1 MKAIKILF
9 IMTLSLNAI
18 SVNRALFDLKDSQL
32 KGELTPKIVNFGGY
46 KSSTKEWGASA
57 LNYINAA
64 NGDAKKFST
73 LVEKMRFNSGI
84 LGNFRAH
91 ARLRQALKLQ
101 KNLKYCLKIIARDS
115 FYSYRTG
122 IYIPLG
128 ISLKDQ
134 KTAQKMLADLSVV
147 GAYLKKQQENEKA
160 QSPYYRSNNYY
171 NSYYSP
177 YYGMY
182 GMYGMGMY
190 GMYGMGM
197 YDFYDF
203 YDGMYGFY
211 PNMFFMMQVQD
222 YLMLE
227 NYMYAL
233 DQEEILDHD
242 ASINQL
248 DTPTDDDRDD
258 KDDKS
263 LQQANLMSFYRDPK
277 FSKGIQ
283 TNRLNSAL
291 VNLDNSRMLKDNSLF
306 HTKAMP
312 TKSVDAITSQAKEL
326 NHLVGQIKEMKQDG
340 ASPNKIDS
348 VVNKAME
355 VRDKLDNNLNQ
366 LDNDLKDQKGLSSE
380 QQAQVDKALDSVQQL
395 SHSSDVVGN
404 YLDGSLKIDGDDRD
418 DLNDAM
424 NNPMQQPAQQ
434 TPTSNMAN
442 THAND
447 SKDQGGN
454 ALINPNNATN
464 DDHNDD
470 HMDTNTTDTGNAND
484 TPTDDKDASGNNTG
498 DMNNTDTGNTDTGNT
513 DTGNTDDMS
522 NMNNGNDDAGN
533 ANDDMGNSNDM
544 GDDMNNA
551 NDMSDDMGNGN
562 DDMGDMGDMNDD
574 MGNGNDDMG
583 DMGDMNDDMGGDM
596 GDMGDMG
603 GDMGN

>member
-32 KGELTPKIVNFGGY
+32 KGELTPKIVDFGGY
-46 KSSTKEWGASA
+46 KSSTTEWGATA

-73 LVEKMRFNSGI
+73 LVEKMRFNSSI
-84 LGNFRAH
+84 LGNLRAH
-91 ARLRQALKLQ
+91 ARLKQALKLQ

-190 GMYGMGM
+190 
-197 YDFYDF
+197 DFYDF

-233 DQEEILDHD
+233 DQEEILGHD

-340 ASPNKIDS
+340 ASPSKIDS

-424 NNPMQQPAQQ
+424 NNPMQQPVQQ
-434 TPTSNMAN
+434 TPINNMNN

-447 SKDQGGN
+447 GKDQGGN

-513 DTGNTDDMS
+513 DTGNTDDM
-522 NMNNGNDDAGN
+522 NNG
-533 ANDDMGNSNDM
+533 NDM

-551 NDMSDDMGNGN
+551 N
-562 DDMGDMGDMNDD
+562 DMNDD

-596 GDMGDMG
+596 G

>member
-1 MKAIKILF
+1 
-9 IMTLSLNAI
+9 MTLSLNAI

-46 KSSTKEWGASA
+46 KSSTKEWGATA

-64 NGDAKKFST
+64 NGDAKKFSA

-177 YYGMY
+177 YY

-348 VVNKAME
+348 VVNKATE

-424 NNPMQQPAQQ
+424 SNPMQQPVQQ
-434 TPTSNMAN
+434 TPINNMDN

-454 ALINPNNATN
+454 ALINPNNTTN

-522 NMNNGNDDAGN
+522 NMNNGNDDTGN

-551 NDMSDDMGNGN
+551 NDM
-562 DDMGDMGDMNDD
+562 NDD
-574 MGNGNDDMG
+574 MGNSNDDMG

>member
-46 KSSTKEWGASA
+46 KSSTEEWGATA

-64 NGDAKKFST
+64 NGDAKKFSA

-91 ARLRQALKLQ
+91 ARLKQALKLQ

-182 GMYGMGMY
+182 GM
-190 GMYGMGM
+190 GMGM

-203 YDGMYGFY
+203 YDGLYGFY

-242 ASINQL
+242 ASNNQL

-340 ASPNKIDS
+340 ASPSKIDS

-418 DLNDAM
+418 DLNDAI

-434 TPTSNMAN
+434 TPINNMDN

-454 ALINPNNATN
+454 VLINPNSATN
-464 DDHNDD
+464 TDDTHADD
-470 HMDTNTTDTGNAND
+470 THTDTNTTNDASTTD

-513 DTGNTDDMS
+513 DDMS
-522 NMNNGNDDAGN
+522 NMNNGNDDMGN
-533 ANDDMGNSNDM
+533 TNDDMGNSNDM

-551 NDMSDDMGNGN
+551 N
-562 DDMGDMGDMNDD
+562 DMNDD

>member
-1 MKAIKILF
+1 
-9 IMTLSLNAI
+9 MTLSLNAI

-46 KSSTKEWGASA
+46 KSSTIEWGASA

-64 NGDAKKFST
+64 NGDAKKFSA

-84 LGNFRAH
+84 LGNLRAH
-91 ARLRQALKLQ
+91 AHLRQALKLQ

-227 NYMYAL
+227 NYMYAI

-277 FSKGIQ
+277 FSKDIQ

-348 VVNKAME
+348 VVNKAIE

-424 NNPMQQPAQQ
+424 SNPMQQPVQQ
-434 TPTSNMAN
+434 TPINNMAN

-454 ALINPNNATN
+454 ALINPNSATN
-464 DDHNDD
+464 TDDDHNDD
-470 HMDTNTTDTGNAND
+470 THTDTNTTDTGNAND

-533 ANDDMGNSNDM
+533 ANDDMSNDM

-551 NDMSDDMGNGN
+551 N
-562 DDMGDMGDMNDD
+562 DMNDD

-603 GDMGN
+603 GDMGNWD

>member
-1 MKAIKILF
+1 
-9 IMTLSLNAI
+9 MTLSLNAI

-46 KSSTKEWGASA
+46 KSSTTEWGATA
-57 LNYINAA
+57 LNYINVA
-64 NGDAKKFST
+64 NGDAKKFSA

-84 LGNFRAH
+84 LGNLRAH
-91 ARLRQALKLQ
+91 AHLRQALKLQ

-182 GMYGMGMY
+182 GMGMY

-227 NYMYAL
+227 NYMYAI

-242 ASINQL
+242 ASVNQL

-258 KDDKS
+258 RDDKS

-340 ASPNKIDS
+340 ASPSKIDS

-424 NNPMQQPAQQ
+424 NNPMQA
-434 TPTSNMAN
+434 PTNNADNM
-442 THAND
+442 HAD
-447 SKDQGGN
+447 DDKDKGSN
-454 ALINPNNATN
+454 ALINPNSATN
-464 DDHNDD
+464 TDGTHTDDAHT
-470 HMDTNTTDTGNAND
+470 DTNTTNDTSTTD
-484 TPTDDKDASGNNTG
+484 TPTDDKDTG
-498 DMNNTDTGNTDTGNT
+498 DMNNTDTGNTDTGNTDTGNTDTGNT

-533 ANDDMGNSNDM
+533 ANDDMGNGNDM

-551 NDMSDDMGNGN
+551 NDM
-562 DDMGDMGDMNDD
+562 NDD
-574 MGNGNDDMG
+574 MGNSNDDMG

-603 GDMGN
+603 N

>member
-1 MKAIKILF
+1 
-9 IMTLSLNAI
+9 MTLSLNAI

-46 KSSTKEWGASA
+46 KSSTTEWGATA

-84 LGNFRAH
+84 LGNLRAH
-91 ARLRQALKLQ
+91 AHLRQALKLQ

-182 GMYGMGMY
+182 GMGMY

-227 NYMYAL
+227 NYMYAI

-242 ASINQL
+242 ASVNQL

-340 ASPNKIDS
+340 ASPSKIDS

-424 NNPMQQPAQQ
+424 NNPMQQPVQQ
-434 TPTSNMAN
+434 TPTNNIIN

-454 ALINPNNATN
+454 ALINPNSATN
-464 DDHNDD
+464 TDDTHTDD
-470 HMDTNTTDTGNAND
+470 AHTDANTTNDTSTTD
-484 TPTDDKDASGNNTG
+484 TPTDDKDTG

-522 NMNNGNDDAGN
+522 NMNNGNDDTGN
-533 ANDDMGNSNDM
+533 ANDDMSNGNDM

-551 NDMSDDMGNGN
+551 NDM
-562 DDMGDMGDMNDD
+562 NDD
-574 MGNGNDDMG
+574 MGNSNDDMG

-603 GDMGN
+603 N

>member
-1 MKAIKILF
+1 MKVIKILF
-9 IMTLSLNAI
+9 MMALSLNAI

-46 KSSTKEWGASA
+46 KSSTTEWGATA

-64 NGDAKKFST
+64 NGDAKKFSA
-73 LVEKMRFNSGI
+73 LVEKMRFGSGI
-84 LGNFRAH
+84 LGNLRTHAH
-91 ARLRQALKLQ
+91 LRQALKLQ

-227 NYMYAL
+227 NYMYAI

-242 ASINQL
+242 ASVNQL

-340 ASPNKIDS
+340 TSPSKIDS

-434 TPTSNMAN
+434 TPTNNIIN

-454 ALINPNNATN
+454 ALINPNSDTHT
-464 DDHNDD
+464 DDTHT
-470 HMDTNTTDTGNAND
+470 DTNTTNDTSTTD
-484 TPTDDKDASGNNTG
+484 TPTDDKDAGGMNNTG
-498 DMNNTDTGNTDTGNT
+498 DMNNTDTGNT

-522 NMNNGNDDAGN
+522 NMNNGNDDTGN
-533 ANDDMGNSNDM
+533 ANDDMSNGNDM

-551 NDMSDDMGNGN
+551 NDM
-562 DDMGDMGDMNDD
+562 NDD
-574 MGNGNDDMG
+574 MGNSNDDMG

-603 GDMGN
+603 N

>member
-46 KSSTKEWGASA
+46 KSSTKEWGATA

-64 NGDAKKFST
+64 NGDAKKFSA

-182 GMYGMGMY
+182 GM
-190 GMYGMGM
+190 GM

-242 ASINQL
+242 ASTDQL

-366 LDNDLKDQKGLSSE
+366 LDNDLKDQKGLSNE

-424 NNPMQQPAQQ
+424 SNPMQQPAQQ
-434 TPTSNMAN
+434 TPINNMN
-442 THAND
+442 DTHAND

-470 HMDTNTTDTGNAND
+470 HMDTSTTDTGNAND

-522 NMNNGNDDAGN
+522 NMNNGNDDTGN
-533 ANDDMGNSNDM
+533 ANDDMGNGNDM

-551 NDMSDDMGNGN
+551 N
-562 DDMGDMGDMNDD
+562 DMNDD

-596 GDMGDMG
+596 G

>member
-1 MKAIKILF
+1 
-9 IMTLSLNAI
+9 MTLSLNAI

-46 KSSTKEWGASA
+46 TSSTTEWGATA

-73 LVEKMRFNSGI
+73 LVEKMRFGSGI
-84 LGNFRAH
+84 LGNLRTHAH
-91 ARLRQALKLQ
+91 LRQALKLQ

-190 GMYGMGM
+190 
-197 YDFYDF
+197 DFYDF

-227 NYMYAL
+227 NYMYAI

-340 ASPNKIDS
+340 ASPSKIDS

-434 TPTSNMAN
+434 TPTNNMGN

-454 ALINPNNATN
+454 ALINPNSATN
-464 DDHNDD
+464 TDDTHTDD
-470 HMDTNTTDTGNAND
+470 THTDDTHTDTNTTND
-484 TPTDDKDASGNNTG
+484 TSTTDIPTDDKDAGGMNNTG

-522 NMNNGNDDAGN
+522 NMNNGND
-533 ANDDMGNSNDM
+533 M

-551 NDMSDDMGNGN
+551 NDM
-562 DDMGDMGDMNDD
+562 NDD
-574 MGNGNDDMG
+574 MGNSNDDMG

-603 GDMGN
+603 N

>member
-46 KSSTKEWGASA
+46 KSSTEEWGATA

-64 NGDAKKFST
+64 NGDAKKFSA

-134 KTAQKMLADLSVV
+134 KMAQKMLADLSVV

-211 PNMFFMMQVQD
+211 PNMFFMMQIQD

-263 LQQANLMSFYRDPK
+263 SQPANLMSFYRDPK

-340 ASPNKIDS
+340 ASPSKIDS

-454 ALINPNNATN
+454 ALINPNNTTN

-470 HMDTNTTDTGNAND
+470 HMDANTTNDTSTTD
-484 TPTDDKDASGNNTG
+484 TPTDDKDASGLNNTG
-498 DMNNTDTGNTDTGNT
+498 DMNNADTGNTDTGNT

-533 ANDDMGNSNDM
+533 ANDDMSNDM

-551 NDMSDDMGNGN
+551 NDM
-562 DDMGDMGDMNDD
+562 NDD
-574 MGNGNDDMG
+574 MGNSNDDMG

>member
-9 IMTLSLNAI
+9 LMTLSLNAI

-46 KSSTKEWGASA
+46 KSSTTEWGATA

-64 NGDAKKFST
+64 NGDAKKFSA
-73 LVEKMRFNSGI
+73 LVEKMRFGSGI
-84 LGNFRAH
+84 LGNLRTHAH
-91 ARLRQALKLQ
+91 LRQALKLQ

-182 GMYGMGMY
+182 GM
-190 GMYGMGM
+190 GM

-227 NYMYAL
+227 NYMYAI

-242 ASINQL
+242 ASVNQL

-326 NHLVGQIKEMKQDG
+326 NHLVGEIKEMKQDG

-424 NNPMQQPAQQ
+424 NNPMQQPVQQ
-434 TPTSNMAN
+434 TPTNNMGN

-454 ALINPNNATN
+454 ALINPNSATN
-464 DDHNDD
+464 TDDTHTDD
-470 HMDTNTTDTGNAND
+470 AHTDANTTNDTSTTD
-484 TPTDDKDASGNNTG
+484 TPTDDKDAGGMNNTG
-498 DMNNTDTGNTDTGNT
+498 DMNNTDTGNT

-522 NMNNGNDDAGN
+522 NMNNGNDDMGN
-533 ANDDMGNSNDM
+533 ANDDMSNGNDM

-551 NDMSDDMGNGN
+551 NDMNDDMGNSN
-562 DDMGDMGDMNDD
+562 DDMGDMGDM
-574 MGNGNDDMG
+574 G
-583 DMGDMNDDMGGDM
+583 DDMGGDM

-603 GDMGN
+603 N

>member
-46 KSSTKEWGASA
+46 TSSTTEWGATA

-64 NGDAKKFST
+64 NGDAKKFSA

-84 LGNFRAH
+84 LGNFRVH

-160 QSPYYRSNNYY
+160 QSPYYRNNNYY

-248 DTPTDDDRDD
+248 DTPTDDGRDD

-424 NNPMQQPAQQ
+424 NNPMQQPVQQ
-434 TPTSNMAN
+434 TPINNMDN

-454 ALINPNNATN
+454 ALINPNNTTN

-498 DMNNTDTGNTDTGNT
+498 DMNNTDTSNTDTGNT

-522 NMNNGNDDAGN
+522 NMNDGNDDTGN
-533 ANDDMGNSNDM
+533 TNDDMSNGNDM

-551 NDMSDDMGNGN
+551 N
-562 DDMGDMGDMNDD
+562 DMNDD

>member
-64 NGDAKKFST
+64 NGDAKKFSA

-190 GMYGMGM
+190 
-197 YDFYDF
+197 DFYDF

-248 DTPTDDDRDD
+248 DTPTDDDKDD

-340 ASPNKIDS
+340 ASPSKIDS

-418 DLNDAM
+418 DLNDAI

-434 TPTSNMAN
+434 TPINNMDN

-447 SKDQGGN
+447 SKDQGSN
-454 ALINPNNATN
+454 VLINPNNTTN

-522 NMNNGNDDAGN
+522 NMNNGNDDTGN
-533 ANDDMGNSNDM
+533 ANDDMSNGNDM

-551 NDMSDDMGNGN
+551 NDM
-562 DDMGDMGDMNDD
+562 NDD
-574 MGNGNDDMG
+574 MGNSNDDMG

>member
-46 KSSTKEWGASA
+46 KSSTTEWGATA

-64 NGDAKKFST
+64 NGDAKKFSA
-73 LVEKMRFNSGI
+73 LVEKMRFGSGI
-84 LGNFRAH
+84 LGNLRTHAH
-91 ARLRQALKLQ
+91 LRQALKLQ

-128 ISLKDQ
+128 ISSKDQ

-182 GMYGMGMY
+182 GM
-190 GMYGMGM
+190 GM

-242 ASINQL
+242 TSVNQL

-340 ASPNKIDS
+340 ASPSKIDS

-434 TPTSNMAN
+434 TPTNNMDN

-447 SKDQGGN
+447 SKNQGGN
-454 ALINPNNATN
+454 ALINPNSATNTDDTHTDDTHTGTNATN
-464 DDHNDD
+464 D
-470 HMDTNTTDTGNAND
+470 TSTTD
-484 TPTDDKDASGNNTG
+484 TPTDDKDAGGMNNTG
-498 DMNNTDTGNTDTGNT
+498 DMNNTDTGNT

-522 NMNNGNDDAGN
+522 NMNNGNDDMGN
-533 ANDDMGNSNDM
+533 ANDDMSNGNDM

-551 NDMSDDMGNGN
+551 NDM
-562 DDMGDMGDMNDD
+562 NDD
-574 MGNGNDDMG
+574 MGNSNDDMG

-603 GDMGN
+603 N

>member
-1 MKAIKILF
+1 
-9 IMTLSLNAI
+9 MTLSLNAI

-64 NGDAKKFST
+64 NGDAKKFSA

-128 ISLKDQ
+128 ISLRDQ

-242 ASINQL
+242 ASTDQL

-306 HTKAMP
+306 NTKAMP
-312 TKSVDAITSQAKEL
+312 TKNVDAITSQAKEL

-340 ASPNKIDS
+340 ASPSKIDS

-380 QQAQVDKALDSVQQL
+380 QQVQVDKALDSVQQL

-424 NNPMQQPAQQ
+424 NNPMQQPVQQ
-434 TPTSNMAN
+434 TPTSNMDN

-447 SKDQGGN
+447 SKDQGSN
-454 ALINPNNATN
+454 ALINPNNTTN

-484 TPTDDKDASGNNTG
+484 TPTDDKDVSGNNTG
-498 DMNNTDTGNTDTGNT
+498 DMNNTDTGNTDN
-513 DTGNTDDMS
+513 GNTDDMS

-544 GDDMNNA
+544 GDDLNNA
-551 NDMSDDMGNGN
+551 N
-562 DDMGDMGDMNDD
+562 DMNDD

>member
-46 KSSTKEWGASA
+46 KSSTREWGASA

-160 QSPYYRSNNYY
+160 QSPYYRSNDYY

-177 YYGMY
+177 YY

-227 NYMYAL
+227 NYMYAI
-233 DQEEILDHD
+233 DQEEILNHD

-248 DTPTDDDRDD
+248 DTPTDDDKDD

-263 LQQANLMSFYRDPK
+263 SQPANLMSFYRDPK

-291 VNLDNSRMLKDNSLF
+291 VNLDNSHMLKDNSLF

-340 ASPNKIDS
+340 ASPSKIDS
-348 VVNKAME
+348 VVDKAME

-418 DLNDAM
+418 DLNDAI

-434 TPTSNMAN
+434 TPINNMDS

-454 ALINPNNATN
+454 ALINPNNTTN

-498 DMNNTDTGNTDTGNT
+498 DTGDMNNTDTGNT

-522 NMNNGNDDAGN
+522 NMNNGNDDMGN

-551 NDMSDDMGNGN
+551 NDM
-562 DDMGDMGDMNDD
+562 NDD
-574 MGNGNDDMG
+574 MGNSNDDMG

>member
-64 NGDAKKFST
+64 NGDAKKFSA

-84 LGNFRAH
+84 LGNFRVH

-340 ASPNKIDS
+340 ASPSKIDS

-418 DLNDAM
+418 DLNDAI
-424 NNPMQQPAQQ
+424 NNPMQQPVQQ
-434 TPTSNMAN
+434 TPINNMDN

-447 SKDQGGN
+447 SKDQGSN

-464 DDHNDD
+464 NDHNDD

-513 DTGNTDDMS
+513 DDMS

-533 ANDDMGNSNDM
+533 ANDDMSNGNDM

-551 NDMSDDMGNGN
+551 N
-562 DDMGDMGDMNDD
+562 DMNDD

-583 DMGDMNDDMGGDM
+583 DMGDMNDDMG
-596 GDMGDMG
+596 DMGDMG

>member
-46 KSSTKEWGASA
+46 KSNTKEWGATA

-84 LGNFRAH
+84 LGNLRAH
-91 ARLRQALKLQ
+91 AHLRQALKLQ

-177 YYGMY
+177 YY
-182 GMYGMGMY
+182 GMY

-434 TPTSNMAN
+434 TPTSNMDN

-522 NMNNGNDDAGN
+522 NMNNGNDD
-533 ANDDMGNSNDM
+533 MGNTNDDM

-551 NDMSDDMGNGN
+551 N
-562 DDMGDMGDMNDD
+562 DMNDD

-596 GDMGDMG
+596 GDMG
-603 GDMGN
+603 N

>member
-1 MKAIKILF
+1 
-9 IMTLSLNAI
+9 MTLSLNAI

-46 KSSTKEWGASA
+46 KSSTKEWGATA

-64 NGDAKKFST
+64 NGDAKKFSA

-91 ARLRQALKLQ
+91 ARLKQALKLQ

-190 GMYGMGM
+190 
-197 YDFYDF
+197 DFYDF

-227 NYMYAL
+227 NYIYAI

-242 ASINQL
+242 ASVNQL

-340 ASPNKIDS
+340 ASPSKIDS

-434 TPTSNMAN
+434 MPTNNMGN

-447 SKDQGGN
+447 SKDQGSN
-454 ALINPNNATN
+454 ALINPNSATN
-464 DDHNDD
+464 TDDTHTDD
-470 HMDTNTTDTGNAND
+470 AHTDANTTNDTSTTD
-484 TPTDDKDASGNNTG
+484 TPTDDKDAGGMNNTG
-498 DMNNTDTGNTDTGNT
+498 DMNNTDTGNT

-522 NMNNGNDDAGN
+522 NMNNGNDDMGN
-533 ANDDMGNSNDM
+533 ANDDMSNGNDM

-551 NDMSDDMGNGN
+551 NDM
-562 DDMGDMGDMNDD
+562 NDD
-574 MGNGNDDMG
+574 MGNSNDDMG

-603 GDMGN
+603 N

>member
-46 KSSTKEWGASA
+46 KSSTSEWGASA

-64 NGDAKKFST
+64 NGDAKKFSA

-190 GMYGMGM
+190 
-197 YDFYDF
+197 DFYDF

-263 LQQANLMSFYRDPK
+263 SQPANLMSFYRDPK

-326 NHLVGQIKEMKQDG
+326 NHLVGQIKEMRQDG

-418 DLNDAM
+418 DLNDAI

-434 TPTSNMAN
+434 TPINNMN
-442 THAND
+442 DTHAND

-454 ALINPNNATN
+454 ALINPNNTTN

-498 DMNNTDTGNTDTGNT
+498 DTGDMNNTDTGNTDTGNT

-522 NMNNGNDDAGN
+522 NMNNGNDDTGN
-533 ANDDMGNSNDM
+533 TDMGNSNDM

-551 NDMSDDMGNGN
+551 NDM
-562 DDMGDMGDMNDD
+562 NDD
-574 MGNGNDDMG
+574 MGNSNDDMG

>member
-18 SVNRALFDLKDSQL
+18 GVNRALFDLKDSQL

-46 KSSTKEWGASA
+46 KSSTTEWGATA

-64 NGDAKKFST
+64 NGDAKKFSA

-84 LGNFRAH
+84 LGNLRVH

-418 DLNDAM
+418 NADDLM
-424 NNPMQQPAQQ
+424 NNPMQA
-434 TPTSNMAN
+434 PTNNADNM
-442 THAND
+442 HAD
-447 SKDQGGN
+447 DDKDKGNN
-454 ALINPNNATN
+454 ALINPNNTTN

-498 DMNNTDTGNTDTGNT
+498 DMNNTDTGNTDTGNA

-522 NMNNGNDDAGN
+522 NMNNGNDDMGN
-533 ANDDMGNSNDM
+533 TNDDMGNSNDV

-551 NDMSDDMGNGN
+551 N
-562 DDMGDMGDMNDD
+562 DMNDD

-596 GDMGDMG
+596 G
-603 GDMGN
+603 N

>member
-1 MKAIKILF
+1 
-9 IMTLSLNAI
+9 MTLSLNAI

-46 KSSTKEWGASA
+46 RSSTEEWGATA

-64 NGDAKKFST
+64 NGDAKKFSA

-263 LQQANLMSFYRDPK
+263 LQQANLMNFYRDPK

-340 ASPNKIDS
+340 ASPSKIDS

-424 NNPMQQPAQQ
+424 SNPMQQPVQQ
-434 TPTSNMAN
+434 TPINNMDN

-447 SKDQGGN
+447 SKDQGSN
-454 ALINPNNATN
+454 ALINPNNTTN

-513 DTGNTDDMS
+513 DTGNTDTGNADDMS

-533 ANDDMGNSNDM
+533 ANDDMNNGNDM
-544 GDDMNNA
+544 GDDLNNA
-551 NDMSDDMGNGN
+551 N
-562 DDMGDMGDMNDD
+562 DMNDD
-574 MGNGNDDMG
+574 MGNSNDDMG

-596 GDMGDMG
+596 G
-603 GDMGN
+603 N

>member
-46 KSSTKEWGASA
+46 KSSTIEWGASA

-73 LVEKMRFNSGI
+73 LVEKMRFGSGI
-84 LGNFRAH
+84 LGNLRAH

-182 GMYGMGMY
+182 GMY
-190 GMYGMGM
+190 
-197 YDFYDF
+197 DFYDF

-227 NYMYAL
+227 NYMYAI

-248 DTPTDDDRDD
+248 DTPTDDDKDD

-263 LQQANLMSFYRDPK
+263 SQPANLMSFYRDPK
-277 FSKGIQ
+277 FSKDIQ

-418 DLNDAM
+418 DLNDAI
-424 NNPMQQPAQQ
+424 NNPMQQPTQQ
-434 TPTSNMAN
+434 TPINNMN
-442 THAND
+442 DTHAND

-454 ALINPNNATN
+454 ALINPNNTTN

-513 DTGNTDDMS
+513 DTGNADDMS
-522 NMNNGNDDAGN
+522 NMNNSNDDMGN

-551 NDMSDDMGNGN
+551 N
-562 DDMGDMGDMNDD
+562 DMNDD

>member
-9 IMTLSLNAI
+9 MMTLSLNAI

-46 KSSTKEWGASA
+46 TSSTTEWGATA

-64 NGDAKKFST
+64 NGDVKKFSA
-73 LVEKMRFNSGI
+73 LVEKMRFGSGI
-84 LGNFRAH
+84 LGNLRAH
-91 ARLRQALKLQ
+91 AHLRQALKLQ

-128 ISLKDQ
+128 ISSKDQ

-182 GMYGMGMY
+182 GMGMY

-227 NYMYAL
+227 NYMYAI

-242 ASINQL
+242 ASVNQL

-340 ASPNKIDS
+340 ASPSKIDS
-348 VVNKAME
+348 VVNKAMK

-404 YLDGSLKIDGDDRD
+404 YLDGSLKIDGDDKD

-434 TPTSNMAN
+434 TPTNNIIN

-454 ALINPNNATN
+454 ALINPNSTTN
-464 DDHNDD
+464 TDDTHTDD
-470 HMDTNTTDTGNAND
+470 THTDTNTTNDTSTTD
-484 TPTDDKDASGNNTG
+484 TPTDDKDAGGMNNTG

-522 NMNNGNDDAGN
+522 NMNNGNDDMGN
-533 ANDDMGNSNDM
+533 TNDDMSNGNDM

-551 NDMSDDMGNGN
+551 NDM
-562 DDMGDMGDMNDD
+562 NDD
-574 MGNGNDDMG
+574 MGNSDDMG

-596 GDMGDMG
+596 GDMG
-603 GDMGN
+603 N

>member
-46 KSSTKEWGASA
+46 TSSTTEWGATA

-64 NGDAKKFST
+64 NGDAKKFSA

-84 LGNFRAH
+84 LGNLRAH
-91 ARLRQALKLQ
+91 AHLRQALKLQ

-177 YYGMY
+177 YY
-182 GMYGMGMY
+182 GMY

-340 ASPNKIDS
+340 ASPSKIDS

-424 NNPMQQPAQQ
+424 NNPMQQPVQQ
-434 TPTSNMAN
+434 TPTNNMGN

-447 SKDQGGN
+447 SKDQGSN
-454 ALINPNNATN
+454 ALINPNSATN
-464 DDHNDD
+464 TDDTHTDDAHTDASTTND
-470 HMDTNTTDTGNAND
+470 TSTTD
-484 TPTDDKDASGNNTG
+484 TDDKDAGGMNNTG

-513 DTGNTDDMS
+513 DTGNTDDAS
-522 NMNNGNDDAGN
+522 NMNNGNDDMGN
-533 ANDDMGNSNDM
+533 ANDDMSNGNDM

-551 NDMSDDMGNGN
+551 NDMN
-562 DDMGDMGDMNDD
+562 DDMS
-574 MGNGNDDMG
+574 NGNDDMG

-603 GDMGN
+603 N

>member
-46 KSSTKEWGASA
+46 RSSTSEWGASA

-64 NGDAKKFST
+64 NGDAKKFSA

-233 DQEEILDHD
+233 DQEKILDHD

-248 DTPTDDDRDD
+248 DSPTDDDRDD

-263 LQQANLMSFYRDPK
+263 SQPANLMSFYRDPK

-340 ASPNKIDS
+340 ASPSKIDS

-434 TPTSNMAN
+434 TPINNMDN

-447 SKDQGGN
+447 NKDQGSN
-454 ALINPNNATN
+454 ALINPNNTTN

-522 NMNNGNDDAGN
+522 NMNNGNDDTGN
-533 ANDDMGNSNDM
+533 TDMGNSNDDM

-551 NDMSDDMGNGN
+551 N
-562 DDMGDMGDMNDD
+562 DMNDD

>member
-1 MKAIKILF
+1 
-9 IMTLSLNAI
+9 MTLSLNAI

-46 KSSTKEWGASA
+46 KSSTKEWGATA

-64 NGDAKKFST
+64 NGDAKKFSA

-91 ARLRQALKLQ
+91 ARLKQALKLQ

-190 GMYGMGM
+190 GMGM

-263 LQQANLMSFYRDPK
+263 LQQANLMNFYRDPK

-340 ASPNKIDS
+340 ASPSKIDS

-424 NNPMQQPAQQ
+424 SNPMQQPAQQ
-434 TPTSNMAN
+434 TPINNMDN

-454 ALINPNNATN
+454 ALINPNNTTN

-484 TPTDDKDASGNNTG
+484 TLTDDKDASGNNTG

-522 NMNNGNDDAGN
+522 NMNNGNDDMGN
-533 ANDDMGNSNDM
+533 TNDDMSNGNDM

-551 NDMSDDMGNGN
+551 NDM
-562 DDMGDMGDMNDD
+562 NDD
-574 MGNGNDDMG
+574 MGNSNDDMG

-596 GDMGDMG
+596 GNWD
-603 GDMGN
+603 

>member
-64 NGDAKKFST
+64 NGDAKKFSA

-424 NNPMQQPAQQ
+424 SNPMQQPAQQ
-434 TPTSNMAN
+434 TPINNMDN

-454 ALINPNNATN
+454 ALINPNSATN

-522 NMNNGNDDAGN
+522 NMNNGNDDTGN

-551 NDMSDDMGNGN
+551 NDM
-562 DDMGDMGDMNDD
+562 NDD
-574 MGNGNDDMG
+574 MGNSNDDMG

-596 GDMGDMG
+596 G
-603 GDMGN
+603 N

>member
-1 MKAIKILF
+1 
-9 IMTLSLNAI
+9 MTLSLNAI

-46 KSSTKEWGASA
+46 KSSTTEWGATA

-64 NGDAKKFST
+64 NGDAKKFSA

-84 LGNFRAH
+84 LGNLRAH
-91 ARLRQALKLQ
+91 AHLKQALKLQ

-147 GAYLKKQQENEKA
+147 GAYLKQQQENEKA

-242 ASINQL
+242 ASVNQL
-248 DTPTDDDRDD
+248 DTPIDDDRDD

-340 ASPNKIDS
+340 ASPSKIDS

-424 NNPMQQPAQQ
+424 NNPMQQPIQQ
-434 TPTSNMAN
+434 TPTSNMVN

-454 ALINPNNATN
+454 ALINPNSTTTN
-464 DDHNDD
+464 TDDTHTDD
-470 HMDTNTTDTGNAND
+470 AHTDTNTTNDASTTD

-513 DTGNTDDMS
+513 DTGNTDDTS
-522 NMNNGNDDAGN
+522 NMNNGNDDTGN

-551 NDMSDDMGNGN
+551 NDM
-562 DDMGDMGDMNDD
+562 NDD
-574 MGNGNDDMG
+574 MGNSNDDMG

>member
-32 KGELTPKIVNFGGY
+32 KGELTPKIVDFGGY

-64 NGDAKKFST
+64 NGDAKKFSA

-84 LGNFRAH
+84 LGNLRAH
-91 ARLRQALKLQ
+91 AHLRQALKLQ

-160 QSPYYRSNNYY
+160 QSPYYRNNNYY

-177 YYGMY
+177 YY
-182 GMYGMGMY
+182 GMY

-340 ASPNKIDS
+340 ASPSKIDS

-404 YLDGSLKIDGDDRD
+404 YLDGSLKIDDDDRD

-434 TPTSNMAN
+434 TPINNMDN

-454 ALINPNNATN
+454 ALINPNSTTN
-464 DDHNDD
+464 TDDDHNDD

-522 NMNNGNDDAGN
+522 NMNNGNDDTGN
-533 ANDDMGNSNDM
+533 ANDDMSNGNDM

-551 NDMSDDMGNGN
+551 NDM
-562 DDMGDMGDMNDD
+562 NDD
-574 MGNGNDDMG
+574 MGNSNDDMG

>member
-46 KSSTKEWGASA
+46 RSSTKEWGATA

-190 GMYGMGM
+190 GMGMYGMGM

-242 ASINQL
+242 ASTDQL

-263 LQQANLMSFYRDPK
+263 LQQANLMNFYRDPK

-340 ASPNKIDS
+340 ASSNKIDS

-366 LDNDLKDQKGLSSE
+366 LDSDLKDQKGLSSE

-424 NNPMQQPAQQ
+424 SNPMQQPVQQ
-434 TPTSNMAN
+434 TPINNMDN

-447 SKDQGGN
+447 SKDQGSN
-454 ALINPNNATN
+454 ALINPNNTTN

-533 ANDDMGNSNDM
+533 ANDDMSNGNDM
-544 GDDMNNA
+544 SDDMNNA
-551 NDMSDDMGNGN
+551 N
-562 DDMGDMGDMNDD
+562 DMNDD

-596 GDMGDMG
+596 G
-603 GDMGN
+603 N

>member
-46 KSSTKEWGASA
+46 KSSTIEWGASA

-64 NGDAKKFST
+64 NGDAKKFSA
-73 LVEKMRFNSGI
+73 LVEKMRFDSGI
-84 LGNFRAH
+84 LGNLRAH

-147 GAYLKKQQENEKA
+147 GAYLKKQQEKEKA

-227 NYMYAL
+227 NYMYAI

-242 ASINQL
+242 ASVNQL

-340 ASPNKIDS
+340 ASPSKIDS

-418 DLNDAM
+418 DLNDAI

-434 TPTSNMAN
+434 TPINNMAN

-454 ALINPNNATN
+454 ALINPNNTTN

-470 HMDTNTTDTGNAND
+470 HMDANTTNDTSTTD
-484 TPTDDKDASGNNTG
+484 TPTDDKDASSNNTG
-498 DMNNTDTGNTDTGNT
+498 DMNSTDTGNTDTGNT

-522 NMNNGNDDAGN
+522 NMNNGNDDTGN
-533 ANDDMGNSNDM
+533 TDMGNSNDM

-551 NDMSDDMGNGN
+551 NDM
-562 DDMGDMGDMNDD
+562 NDD
-574 MGNGNDDMG
+574 MGNSNDDMG

>member
-1 MKAIKILF
+1 
-9 IMTLSLNAI
+9 MTLSLNAI

-46 KSSTKEWGASA
+46 TSSTTEWGATA

-64 NGDAKKFST
+64 NGDAKKFSA
-73 LVEKMRFNSGI
+73 LVEKMRFGSGI
-84 LGNFRAH
+84 LGNLRTHAH
-91 ARLRQALKLQ
+91 LRQALKLQ

-160 QSPYYRSNNYY
+160 QSPYYRNNNYY

-242 ASINQL
+242 ASVNQL
-248 DTPTDDDRDD
+248 DTPTNDDRDD

-312 TKSVDAITSQAKEL
+312 TKSVDVITSQAKEL

-434 TPTSNMAN
+434 TPTNNIIN

-447 SKDQGGN
+447 SKNQGGN
-454 ALINPNNATN
+454 TLINPNSATN
-464 DDHNDD
+464 TDDTHTDD
-470 HMDTNTTDTGNAND
+470 AHTDTNTINDTSTTD
-484 TPTDDKDASGNNTG
+484 TPTDDKDTG

-513 DTGNTDDMS
+513 DTGNADDMS
-522 NMNNGNDDAGN
+522 NVNNGNDDTGN
-533 ANDDMGNSNDM
+533 ANDDMNNGNDM
-544 GDDMNNA
+544 SDDMNNA
-551 NDMSDDMGNGN
+551 NDM
-562 DDMGDMGDMNDD
+562 NDD
-574 MGNGNDDMG
+574 MGNSNDDMG

-603 GDMGN
+603 DDMGN

>member
-1 MKAIKILF
+1 
-9 IMTLSLNAI
+9 MTLSLNAI

-46 KSSTKEWGASA
+46 KSSTKEWGATA

-64 NGDAKKFST
+64 NGDAKKFSA
-73 LVEKMRFNSGI
+73 LVEKMRFGSGI
-84 LGNFRAH
+84 LGNLRAH
-91 ARLRQALKLQ
+91 AHLRQALKLQ

-177 YYGMY
+177 YYS
-182 GMYGMGMY
+182 MYGMGMY

-242 ASINQL
+242 ASVNQP

-326 NHLVGQIKEMKQDG
+326 NHLVGEIKEMKQDG

-434 TPTSNMAN
+434 MPTSNMGN

-454 ALINPNNATN
+454 ALINPNSATN
-464 DDHNDD
+464 TDDTHTDD
-470 HMDTNTTDTGNAND
+470 AHTDANTTNDTSTTD
-484 TPTDDKDASGNNTG
+484 TPTDDKDTG

-513 DTGNTDDMS
+513 DTGNADDMS
-522 NMNNGNDDAGN
+522 NMNNGNDDMGN
-533 ANDDMGNSNDM
+533 TNDDMGNSNDM
-544 GDDMNNA
+544 GDDLNNA
-551 NDMSDDMGNGN
+551 N
-562 DDMGDMGDMNDD
+562 DMNDD

-603 GDMGN
+603 N

>member
-46 KSSTKEWGASA
+46 KSSTREWGASA

-64 NGDAKKFST
+64 NGDAKKFSA

-182 GMYGMGMY
+182 GMGMY

-227 NYMYAL
+227 NYMYAI

-263 LQQANLMSFYRDPK
+263 SQPANLMNFYRDPK

-291 VNLDNSRMLKDNSLF
+291 VNLDNSHMLKDNSLF

-340 ASPNKIDS
+340 ASPSKIDS
-348 VVNKAME
+348 VVDKAME

-418 DLNDAM
+418 DLNDAI

-434 TPTSNMAN
+434 TPINNMDN

-454 ALINPNNATN
+454 ALINPNSATN

-484 TPTDDKDASGNNTG
+484 TPTDDKDAGSNNTGDTG

-522 NMNNGNDDAGN
+522 NMNNGNDDTGN

-551 NDMSDDMGNGN
+551 NDM
-562 DDMGDMGDMNDD
+562 NDD
-574 MGNGNDDMG
+574 MGNSNDDMG

>member
-1 MKAIKILF
+1 M
-9 IMTLSLNAI
+9 MTLSLNAI

-32 KGELTPKIVNFGGY
+32 EGELTPKIVNFGGY
-46 KSSTKEWGASA
+46 TSSTTEWGATA
-57 LNYINAA
+57 LNYISAA

-73 LVEKMRFNSGI
+73 LVEKMRFGSGI
-84 LGNFRAH
+84 LGNLRAH
-91 ARLRQALKLQ
+91 AHLRQALKLQ

-197 YDFYDF
+197 YDFYD
-203 YDGMYGFY
+203 GMYGFY

-227 NYMYAL
+227 NYMYAI

-242 ASINQL
+242 ASVNQL

-340 ASPNKIDS
+340 ASPSKIDS

-434 TPTSNMAN
+434 TPTNNIIN

-454 ALINPNNATN
+454 ALINPNSDTHT
-464 DDHNDD
+464 DDTHTDD
-470 HMDTNTTDTGNAND
+470 THTDTNTTNDTSTTD
-484 TPTDDKDASGNNTG
+484 TPTDDKDAGGMNNTG

-522 NMNNGNDDAGN
+522 NGNDDNMGN
-533 ANDDMGNSNDM
+533 ANDGMDNGNDM

-551 NDMSDDMGNGN
+551 NDM
-562 DDMGDMGDMNDD
+562 NDD
-574 MGNGNDDMG
+574 MGNSNDDMG

-603 GDMGN
+603 N

>member
-1 MKAIKILF
+1 
-9 IMTLSLNAI
+9 MTLSLNAI

-46 KSSTKEWGASA
+46 TSSTTEWGATA

-64 NGDAKKFST
+64 NGDAKKFSA
-73 LVEKMRFNSGI
+73 LVEKMRFGSGI
-84 LGNFRAH
+84 LGNLRTHAH
-91 ARLRQALKLQ
+91 LRQALKLQ

-160 QSPYYRSNNYY
+160 QSPYYRGNNYY

-182 GMYGMGMY
+182 GMGMYGM

-227 NYMYAL
+227 NYMYAI

-242 ASINQL
+242 ASVNQL

-340 ASPNKIDS
+340 ASPSKIDS

-424 NNPMQQPAQQ
+424 NNPMQQPVQQ
-434 TPTSNMAN
+434 TPTNNIIN

-454 ALINPNNATN
+454 ALINPNSATNTDDTHTDTNATN
-464 DDHNDD
+464 D
-470 HMDTNTTDTGNAND
+470 TSTTD
-484 TPTDDKDASGNNTG
+484 TPTDDKDAGGMNNTG
-498 DMNNTDTGNTDTGNT
+498 DMNNTDTGNTDAGNT

-522 NMNNGNDDAGN
+522 NMNNGNDDTGN
-533 ANDDMGNSNDM
+533 ANDDMSNMNNGNDDTGNANDDMSNGNDM

-551 NDMSDDMGNGN
+551 NDM
-562 DDMGDMGDMNDD
+562 NDD
-574 MGNGNDDMG
+574 MGNSNDDMG

-603 GDMGN
+603 N

>member
-64 NGDAKKFST
+64 NGDAKKFSA

-160 QSPYYRSNNYY
+160 QSPYYRSNDYY
-171 NSYYSP
+171 NYYSP

-424 NNPMQQPAQQ
+424 SNPMQQPTQQ
-434 TPTSNMAN
+434 TPINNMDN

-447 SKDQGGN
+447 SKDQGSN
-454 ALINPNNATN
+454 ALINPNSATN

-513 DTGNTDDMS
+513 DTGNTDDM
-522 NMNNGNDDAGN
+522 
-533 ANDDMGNSNDM
+533 
-544 GDDMNNA
+544 NNA
-551 NDMSDDMGNGN
+551 N
-562 DDMGDMGDMNDD
+562 DMNDD
-574 MGNGNDDMG
+574 MGNSNDDMG

>member
-9 IMTLSLNAI
+9 IMTLSLSAI

-46 KSSTKEWGASA
+46 KSNTSEWGATA

-64 NGDAKKFST
+64 NGDAKKFSA

-182 GMYGMGMY
+182 GMGIY

-211 PNMFFMMQVQD
+211 SNMFFMMQVQD

-242 ASINQL
+242 ASTDQL

-263 LQQANLMSFYRDPK
+263 LQQANLMNFYRDPK

-340 ASPNKIDS
+340 ASPSKIDS

-418 DLNDAM
+418 DLNDAI

-434 TPTSNMAN
+434 TPINNMDN

-447 SKDQGGN
+447 SKDQGSN
-454 ALINPNNATN
+454 ALINPNSATN

-533 ANDDMGNSNDM
+533 ANDDMSNGNDM

-551 NDMSDDMGNGN
+551 N
-562 DDMGDMGDMNDD
+562 DMNDD

>member
-1 MKAIKILF
+1 
-9 IMTLSLNAI
+9 MTLSLNAI

-46 KSSTKEWGASA
+46 KSSTTEWGATA

-64 NGDAKKFST
+64 NGDAKKFSA
-73 LVEKMRFNSGI
+73 LVEKMRFGSGI
-84 LGNFRAH
+84 LGNLRAH
-91 ARLRQALKLQ
+91 AHLRQALKLQ

-190 GMYGMGM
+190 
-197 YDFYDF
+197 DFYDF

-227 NYMYAL
+227 NYMYAI

-242 ASINQL
+242 ASVNQL

-340 ASPNKIDS
+340 ASPSKIDS

-424 NNPMQQPAQQ
+424 NNPMQQPVQQ
-434 TPTSNMAN
+434 MPTNNMGN

-454 ALINPNNATN
+454 ALINPNSATN
-464 DDHNDD
+464 TDDTHT
-470 HMDTNTTDTGNAND
+470 DTNTTNDTSTTG
-484 TPTDDKDASGNNTG
+484 TPTDDKDAGGMNNTG
-498 DMNNTDTGNTDTGNT
+498 DMNNTDTGNT

-522 NMNNGNDDAGN
+522 NMNNGNDDTGN
-533 ANDDMGNSNDM
+533 ANDDMSNGNDM

-551 NDMSDDMGNGN
+551 NDM
-562 DDMGDMGDMNDD
+562 NDD
-574 MGNGNDDMG
+574 MGNSNDDMG

-603 GDMGN
+603 N